1 MTPKHSES
9 RPQRIAIFGAGALG
23 LYIGGRLAQAGQQV
37 TLVVRPGST
46 LGLPLLIEEQGRI
59 ETCATLAVASSDRG
73 EAQDLV
79 VIAVKAHQLPAAWPE
94 IRRWIGPET
103 RLLFIQNGL
112 PWWYFLGEGGPHD
125 GRTLLASDPDGR
137 LAAEVDLQRSIACI
151 VHKSAERRDRQH
163 VVAVNTPGDRFIIGQ
178 PQGAEDAAQANL
190 AELMRGAGLP
200 VEISPDLRASVW
212 EKLYGNVALNPLS
225 AITGCDLASML
236 ARPETRRLIESS
248 IEEAIA
254 VARACGVQTATSAA
268 ERLRRADQVAA
279 RGSVRTSMLQDRLA
293 CRRLEVGPIIGAVV
307 ELARLQDVATPHL
320 DTLYACASAIS
331 ERIDDPTGAAIP
343 ITHEQSTRKT
353 A

>member
-1 MTPKHSES
+1 MTRSTAFK
-9 RPQRIAIFGAGALG
+9 RIAIFGVGTLG
-23 LYIGGRLAQAGQQV
+23 LYIGGRLAQSGKQV
-37 TLVVRPGST
+37 TLVVRPGT
-46 LGLPLLIEEQGRI
+46 RLELPLLIEEQGRI

-73 EAQDLV
+73 EAQDLL
-79 VIAVKAHQLPAAWPE
+79 VIAVKAHQLPASWPE

-112 PWWYFLGEGGPHD
+112 PWWYFLREGGPHD
-125 GRTLLASDPDGR
+125 GRTLLACDPDGR
-137 LAAEVDLQRSIACI
+137 LAAEVDLGRSIACI
-151 VHKSAERRDRQH
+151 VHKSAERRNRQH
-163 VVAVNTPGDRFIIGQ
+163 VVALHTPGDRFIIGQ
-178 PQGAEDAAQANL
+178 PQGGQDAALAKLAKL
-190 AELMRGAGLP
+190 AELLRGAGLP
-200 VEISPDLRASVW
+200 AEISPDLRASVW
-212 EKLYGNVALNPLS
+212 EKLYGNVALTPLS
-225 AITGCDLASML
+225 AITGCDLATML
-236 ARPETRRLIESS
+236 AKTETRRLIESS

-254 VARACGVQTATSAA
+254 VARACGIQTATSAA

-293 CRRLEVGPIIGAVV
+293 GRQLEVGPIIGAVV

-331 ERIDDPTGAAIP
+331 ERIDEPTGAAIP

>member
-1 MTPKHSES
+1 MNPTLSEP
-9 RPQRIAIFGAGALG
+9 RPQRIAIFGVGALG
-23 LYIGGRLAQAGQQV
+23 LYLGGRLAQAGQRV
-37 TLVVRPGST
+37 TLVVRPGSN
-46 LGLPLLIEEQGRI
+46 LALPLLIEEQGRI
-59 ETCATLAVASSDRG
+59 ETCATLAVASSERG

-79 VIAVKAHQLPAAWPE
+79 VIAVKAHQLPAAWPK

-112 PWWYFLGEGGPHD
+112 PWWYFLGEGGQHD

-137 LAAEVDLQRSIACI
+137 LAAEVDLRRSIACI

-178 PQGAEDAAQANL
+178 PQGGQDSVLTNL
-190 AELMRGAGLP
+190 AELLRAAGLP

-225 AITGCDLASML
+225 AITGCDLATML
-236 ARPETRRLIESS
+236 AKPETRRLIESS
-248 IEEAIA
+248 IEEAMA

-293 CRRLEVGPIIGAVV
+293 GRRLEVGPIIGAVV
-307 ELARLQDVATPHL
+307 ELARLQGVATPHL